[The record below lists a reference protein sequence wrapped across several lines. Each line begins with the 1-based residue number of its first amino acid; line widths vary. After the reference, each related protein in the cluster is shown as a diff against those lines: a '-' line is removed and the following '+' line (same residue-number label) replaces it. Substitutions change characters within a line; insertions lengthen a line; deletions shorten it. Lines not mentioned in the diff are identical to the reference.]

1 MKAPHTE
8 LARAKINLALHVLG
22 RRADLYHELDSLV
35 AFADAADR
43 LTFEP
48 AARTELAI
56 GGPFAGAVPADESN
70 LVLKAV
76 RLMEKAFP
84 GRIPSLRVSLEKNL
98 PVAAGI
104 GGGSADAAATLR
116 AVARLAGLDAQDE
129 ALQSL
134 ALSLGADVPV
144 CLVSRASRMK
154 GIGAEV
160 ERLADFAPLPAML
173 VNPGLAVRTPEI
185 FAALALA
192 PGDCAFTPIPTK
204 WDIASLRN
212 DLTAPA
218 IRVAPEIAPVLA
230 DLQGRPQVQLARM
243 SGSGATCFAL
253 CATAEKAQNLAEEI
267 ARDHPDWWIAATM
280 LR

>member
-48 AARTELAI
+48 AARMELAI
-56 GGPFAGAVPADESN
+56 RGPFASAVPADESN

-84 GRIPSLRVSLEKNL
+84 GRIPGLRVSLEKNL
-98 PVAAGI
+98 PVASGI

-116 AVARLAGLDAQDE
+116 AVARLAGLDAEDGT
-129 ALQSL
+129 LQSL

-160 ERLADFAPLPAML
+160 ESLANFAPLHAVL
-173 VNPGLAVRTPEI
+173 VNPGLAVKTPDI

-192 PGDCAFTPIPTK
+192 PGDRAFAPIPAK
-204 WDIASLRN
+204 WQIASLRN

-218 IRVAPEIAPVLA
+218 IRIAPDIAPVLA

-243 SGSGATCFAL
+243 SGSGATCFGL
-253 CATAEKAQNLAEEI
+253 CAAAEAAQDLAGKI
-267 ARDHPDWWIAATM
+267 ARDHPQWWVMATV